1 MCRLEDDHAHLKQ
14 EKDKGDEIVVK
25 GDHKVEINNTKDGSH
40 LLNSTFRVLKLI
52 KEFCAG
58 VDCLPLSCVGYES
71 RYRIPFSLLL
81 DMLWVAK

>member
-14 EKDKGDEIVVK
+14 EKEKGDEIVVK
-25 GDHKVEINNTKDGSH
+25 GDHEVEINNT
-40 LLNSTFRVLKLI
+40 

-71 RYRIPFSLLL
+71 RYCIPFSLLL
-81 DMLWVAK
+81 DVLWVAK